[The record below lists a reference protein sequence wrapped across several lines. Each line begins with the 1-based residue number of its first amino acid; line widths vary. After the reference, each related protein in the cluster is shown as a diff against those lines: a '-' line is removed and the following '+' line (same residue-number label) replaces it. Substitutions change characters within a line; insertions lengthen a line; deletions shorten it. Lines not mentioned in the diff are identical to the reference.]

1 MKKLLLTLTIVFL
14 SIPAFAGGADSP
26 EDWLAALRLEN
37 TSLKRDLKAAYDF
50 NRGIEDEVV
59 RLNIE
64 LNDAEFYIRGLEREI
79 TFLKDR
85 KATVKEVIKEVITSE
100 EIEVLPW
107 WIYPAGLILLLI

>member
-26 EDWLAALRLEN
+26 HDWLAALRLEN
-37 TSLKRDLKAAYDF
+37 TNLKRDLKSASDF
-50 NRGIEDEVV
+50 NRGIEDEIV

-64 LNDAEFYIRGLEREI
+64 LTDSEFYIRGLEQEI
-79 TFLKDR
+79 SLLKDK
-85 KATVKEVIKEVITSE
+85 KATVREVIKEVITSD